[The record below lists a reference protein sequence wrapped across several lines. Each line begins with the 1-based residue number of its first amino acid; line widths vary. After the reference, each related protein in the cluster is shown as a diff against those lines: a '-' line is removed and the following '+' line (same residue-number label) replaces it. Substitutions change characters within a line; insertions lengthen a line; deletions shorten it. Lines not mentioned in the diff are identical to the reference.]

1 MQTFQY
7 ISSLPIVG
15 SPKMREQAKSLG
27 KIVDKIDGTLG
38 LFKFFMDGGWLYE
51 NFKFN
56 PIIEMLS
63 PQERVEFECDVRDV
77 EYKKLVQD
85 YISGISIYFLKED

>member
-1 MQTFQY
+1 
-7 ISSLPIVG
+7 
-15 SPKMREQAKSLG
+15 MREQAKSLG